1 MAYIFGLIITV
12 LAFIVIYYFTTIDK
26 NQKIIIAI
34 SIFVF
39 VSLAFAYNE
48 YQNIKEKKMLDA
60 VLKFRQSKTIICGNI
75 KVNSTNFT
83 LSVGTY
89 TFIGKKNTPYYA
101 QMISASTC
109 E

>member
-48 YQNIKEKKMLDA
+48 YQNIKEKKM
-60 VLKFRQSKTIICGNI
+60 
-75 KVNSTNFT
+75 
-83 LSVGTY
+83 
-89 TFIGKKNTPYYA
+89 
-101 QMISASTC
+101 
-109 E
+109 